1 MVLCKK
7 TGKLKNIIVD
17 RKMDFMVYYIGNE
30 VDSLNNKKDKQSMR
44 TDILYL
50 LERNAKLTP
59 AEIAAFLD
67 VSEADVEKEIK
78 KLEKEQVICGY
89 GAFINW
95 KRTDNAVVTALIEV
109 KVTPARG
116 KGFTSIAQRIYRFDE
131 VKAVY
136 LMSGAY
142 DLAIILE
149 GKSLE
154 EVALF
159 VSDKLAP
166 LESVISTA
174 THFVLQKFKDHGV
187 IFGEQNDDAERMI
200 VSP

>member
-1 MVLCKK
+1 
-7 TGKLKNIIVD
+7 
-17 RKMDFMVYYIGNE
+17 
-30 VDSLNNKKDKQSMR
+30 MR
-44 TDILYL
+44 NDILSL
-50 LERNAKLTP
+50 LERDAKLTP
-59 AEIAAFLD
+59 EEIAASLGMAEAE
-67 VSEADVEKEIK
+67 VSKEIE
-78 KLEKEQVICGY
+78 KLEKEQIICGY

-95 KRTDNAVVTALIEV
+95 SRIDSSLITALIEV

-116 KGFTSIAQRIYRFDE
+116 KGFSRIAERIYRFDE

-142 DLAIILE
+142 DLAVIIE

-154 EVALF
+154 EIAMF

-166 LESVISTA
+166 LESVLGTA
-174 THFVLQKFKDHGV
+174 THFVLKKYKDHGV
-187 IFGEQNDDAERMI
+187 IFGEKSDAAERMI